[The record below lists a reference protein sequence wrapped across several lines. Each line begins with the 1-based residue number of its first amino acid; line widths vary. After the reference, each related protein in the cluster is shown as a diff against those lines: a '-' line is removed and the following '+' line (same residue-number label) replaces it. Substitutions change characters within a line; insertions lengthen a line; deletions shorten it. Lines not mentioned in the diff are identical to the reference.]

1 MDDPKVFIKSAL
13 MALIQGDDSTAQEEF
28 SKAIE
33 IKSSEVIDMITV
45 NSDWGEEE

>member
-13 MALIQGDDSTAQEEF
+13 LALIQGDDSTAHEEF

-33 IKSSEVIDMITV
+33 VKSTEVIDMITV
-45 NSDWGEEE
+45 NSDWSEEE